1 VGQGGD
7 GDVAGGGRTWPAL
20 GQEKNGENVD
30 LVDLGAWW
38 WGPPVDSGPC
48 EGWARA
54 REWRQGRDN
63 RPDADDFYVT
73 GLDLNYQGGDGR
85 SELDDTALSVV

>member
-7 GDVAGGGRTWPAL
+7 GDVAGGCRTWRAL

-30 LVDLGAWW
+30 LVDLGGGGGARLSILAHVNG
-38 WGPPVDSGPC
+38 GP
-48 EGWARA
+48 RA